1 MADARLA
8 DDDVAHR
15 LGGLPTWTLV
25 DGKLHRE
32 LVFADFRV
40 AFSFMTAVALDAEKL
55 DHHPDWSNVWNK
67 VVIDVA
73 SHSAGGIT
81 ERCFTLAE
89 RVEEHARRMG
99 VGGAGA

>member
-1 MADARLA
+1 MADARLS

-15 LGGLPTWTLV
+15 LGERPAWTLA

-32 LVFADFRV
+32 LTFADFRE
-40 AFSFMTAVALDAEKL
+40 AFSFMAAVALEAEKL

-89 RVEEHARRMG
+89 RVDHHASRF
-99 VGGAGA
+99 GA

>member
-1 MADARLA
+1 MADVRLS

-15 LGGLPTWTLV
+15 LGERPSWSLV

-32 LVFADFRV
+32 LAFADFRE
-40 AFSFMTAVALDAEKL
+40 AFSFMAAVALEAEKL

-89 RVEEHARRMG
+89 RIDHHASRF
-99 VGGAGA
+99 GA